1 MALAPD
7 TTTLLDFE
15 TNLEEQAKVFLSAA
29 TGLTAT
35 SVFATLDQDNFV
47 LPRLSVMIEIGE
59 ASDPPTPKH
68 SGSSSLEYFNYDA
81 RMSVMITSDASVD
94 GTHTVHRQHRANVRK
109 SMLLTS
115 TNWDTTSTD
124 QIQISGAGT
133 GSGGNINGFYYKSD
147 SISPSNGKNYYI
159 LAGGAGNNDAIKW
172 TGSAWEITR
181 HSGSTAWNSSEDTAT
196 PDLVSSWTVQAGGT
210 APPPT
215 VAKASMTPFYVINY
229 MRPMASTF
237 GVQEDLAI
245 STLVYNLNVNISD
258 DAFPT
263 S

>member
-35 SVFATLDQDNFV
+35 SVFATLDQDNLV
-47 LPRLSVMIEIGE
+47 LPRVSVMIELGN
-59 ASDPPTPKH
+59 AVDPPVIKH
-68 SGSSSLEYFNYDA
+68 AGGTTLEYFNYEA
-81 RMSVMITSDASVD
+81 TMTVMITSDASVD

-115 TNWDTTSTD
+115 TNWDTTSAD
-124 QIQISGAGT
+124 QLQISGAGT

-181 HSGSTAWNSSEDTAT
+181 HSGSTAWNSAEDTAT
-196 PDLVSSWTVQAGGT
+196 PDLVSSWTVQSGGT
-210 APPPT
+210 APAPT

-229 MRPMASTF
+229 MRPLQTQF
-237 GVQEDLAI
+237 EVQEDLAI
-245 STLVYNLNVNISD
+245 STLSYQLNVNIRD